1 MASKKESIEVTQ
13 QKYLDLLKS
22 VREGKDIDQLQELIL
37 SIFTMYGLTTDEVA
51 ALLFSVMRTVLH
63 EKSNKDMLANKFSID
78 IERLGAEGVLQVQR
92 ALLGAYLEKVD
103 Q

>member
-1 MASKKESIEVTQ
+1 MVSKKESIEVTQ

-22 VREGKDIDQLQELIL
+22 VREGKDIDQLQELML

>member
-1 MASKKESIEVTQ
+1 MANKKESIEVTQ

-22 VREGKDIDQLQELIL
+22 VREGKDIDQLQELML